1 MDTFDE
7 EHAAE
12 DVSSTTEQSVPSIFS
27 DFDLYLFG
35 QGKHY
40 RIYEKFGAHP
50 RTIDGVSGV
59 HFAVWA
65 PNALT
70 VSVIGDF
77 NHWDRN
83 ANPMHRRHNDLGVWE
98 CFVPGVGV
106 GALYKYAIYS
116 RFHAYSAEKT
126 DPYGF
131 AAELRPKTASIVTD
145 IHQHTWRDDEWMSR
159 REERQQL
166 DAPYS
171 FYEVHLGSWKHAPER
186 HQPWAEEEDR
196 FLTYRELAVELARYV
211 KDVGFTHIE
220 LLPITEYPYDGSWG
234 YQVTGYF
241 APTSRFGSPEDFQFF
256 VDYMHQQGIGVFL
269 DWVPSH
275 FPKDG
280 HALNYFDGTHL
291 YEYADTRKGEHKE
304 WGTLVFDYGRSE
316 VRNFLI
322 ASALFWL
329 REYHIDGLR
338 VDAVAS
344 MLYLDYLRKPGEWVA
359 NEYGGREHLEAVR
372 FLRELNEAV
381 YAEVP
386 GTLTVAEES
395 TSWPLVSRPTYVG
408 GLGFSM
414 KWNMGWMHDMLHYM
428 KLDPIHRRFHQ
439 NDITFSL
446 MYAYSENFVLPLSH
460 DEVVHIKGS
469 MLNKMSGDLWQKFAN
484 LRAFFG
490 YMWGHPGK
498 KLIFMGAE
506 FGQWSEWNY
515 KESLDWHLLAPPSDP
530 RHAQLQSF
538 VSELNG
544 LYAREPALSQLDTNP
559 DGFSW
564 IDPHDSENSVVS
576 FLRRSKN
583 EDETLL
589 FISNFTPV
597 VRQGYRMGVPREG
610 EYYELL
616 NSDEGRFGGSGV
628 VNALPMQSEP
638 WGWQSQ
644 PHSIVLTLPP
654 LATVVLKRR
663 VIPSEDVGEAED
675 AEDRDGASTLNEAA
689 EQAAENTTIDE
700 ALEEDLNRNAS

>member
-1 MDTFDE
+1 MSTPQPDNAPEGTSTMDSDI
-7 EHAAE
+7 
-12 DVSSTTEQSVPSIFS
+12 PSIFS

-40 RIYEKFGAHP
+40 RIYEKMGAHP
-50 RTIDGVSGV
+50 RTVNGVTGV
-59 HFAVWA
+59 NFAVWA
-65 PNALT
+65 PHALA
-70 VSVIGDF
+70 VSVVGDF
-77 NHWDRN
+77 NGWNRS

-98 CFVPGVGV
+98 CFVPGLQV

-116 RFHAYSAEKT
+116 SVDNYTVEKT

-145 IHQHTWRDDEWMSR
+145 IHRHTWQDSDWMEHR
-159 REERQQL
+159 GERQRL
-166 DAPYS
+166 DAPIS
-171 FYEVHLGSWKHAPER
+171 IYEVHLGSWKHRPER
-186 HQPWAEEEDR
+186 HVEGAEEEDR
-196 FLTYRELAVELARYV
+196 FLTYRELAVELAAYV
-211 KDVGFTHIE
+211 KDMGFTHIE

-234 YQVTGYF
+234 YQVTGFY
-241 APTSRFGSPEDFQFF
+241 APTSRFGTPEDFQFF
-256 VDYMHQQGIGVFL
+256 VDYLHQQGIGIIL

-322 ASALFWL
+322 ANALFWL

-344 MLYLDYLRKPGEWVA
+344 MLYLDYLRKPGEWIA
-359 NEYGGREHLEAVR
+359 NHFGGREHLEAVD
-372 FLRELNEAV
+372 FLRQLNEAV
-381 YAEVP
+381 YAEQP
-386 GTLTVAEES
+386 GTLTIAEES

-428 KLDPIHRRFHQ
+428 HMDPIHRRFHQ

-446 MYAYSENFVLPLSH
+446 MYAYSENFILPLSH

-469 MLNKMSGDLWQKFAN
+469 MINKMTGDLWQRFAN
-484 LRAFFG
+484 LRAFYG

-515 KESLDWHLLAPPSDP
+515 KESLDWHLLQPPSDP
-530 RHAQLQSF
+530 RHAQLRSF
-538 VSELNG
+538 VRDLNH
-544 LYAREPALSQLDTNP
+544 LYVREPALSELDTNP
-559 DGFSW
+559 EGFSW
-564 IDPHDSENSVVS
+564 IDCHDSENSVIS
-576 FLRRSKN
+576 FQRRGKK
-583 EDETLL
+583 EADTLV
-589 FISNFTPV
+589 FICNFTPV
-597 VRQGYRMGVPREG
+597 VRYDYRLGVPHEGVYREI
-610 EYYELL
+610 L
-616 NSDEGRFGGSGV
+616 NSDITHYGGSGV
-628 VNALPMQSEP
+628 VNMQPMPSTP
-638 WGWQSQ
+638 GNWQECS
-644 PHSIVLTLPP
+644 HSILLTLPP
-654 LATVVLKRR
+654 LATVVLKRQ
-663 VIPSEDVGEAED
+663 P
-675 AEDRDGASTLNEAA
+675 
-689 EQAAENTTIDE
+689 DE
-700 ALEEDLNRNAS
+700 LEEGNKQDES